1 MQNYKKNNRGGGKK
15 SKKVFNTPSSSLS
28 FRTPS
33 GLRSPNLASR
43 QTASPHVT
51 FGHDGLAPTS
61 LRGAVACEIR
71 RFVGTRHVTSRIA
84 LDFLVTFCQE
94 KSNNQKSKNPNFYI
108 KINLTFATLLVSMSI
123 LLKMKATKRQSI
135 PHQKTGNQLLQ

>member
-1 MQNYKKNNRGGGKK
+1 MA
-15 SKKVFNTPSSSLS
+15 TLS
-28 FRTPS
+28 
-33 GLRSPNLASR
+33 
-43 QTASPHVT
+43 
-51 FGHDGLAPTS
+51 
-61 LRGAVACEIR
+61 R
-71 RFVGTRHVTSRIA
+71 RFAVRWPAKFGGSSFEFRLTFW
-84 LDFLVTFCQE
+84 LLFCQE